1 MFNTRYFCK
10 EFLHSEKYLNSRLSA
25 ILIRLDVYSPR
36 RSLLLIILM
45 LIITIFLTGNKYIII
60 SIRISKFVSNCTNI
74 NITVI
79 RVIIKFYILYIFHI
93 LYIFRY
99 KQRNIYTK
107 RFYIVTKYL
116 SWLSVRPISRSR
128 CPTCPSYRSR
138 ITEHRCEK

>member
-1 MFNTRYFCK
+1 MFNTRYFWK

-25 ILIRLDVYSPR
+25 ILISLDVYSPR

-128 CPTCPSYRSR
+128 CPTCPS
-138 ITEHRCEK
+138 